1 MGGVLLVC
9 FFFIIITVAT
19 NLAILDENP
28 IYAVLYLIG
37 AFIFTSS
44 LLIFLSADYIAVLII
59 LLYGGAISILIMF
72 VVMMLDL
79 QKIEMEKT
87 VKIDYVKVM
96 NFLFLALGAVFL
108 ITVSENYVLYD
119 FLRYTN
125 WFETINYKTNIEV
138 IGIVLYNYYFFQFIL
153 LGFLLFL
160 SMIVVITIVL
170 RKRYNSKFQ
179 NVSDQVSNRNGWKKL
194 FWDWS
199 TLKENI

>member
-37 AFIFTSS
+37 AFIFISS

-79 QKIEMEKT
+79 RKIEMEKT